1 MRCKAPVQFGK
12 KKKRLCASYSIPYP
26 KGLSLLCHDPR
37 FVFSKDCRLGYWW
50 PYESRSCPG
59 CFKAGTHR
67 HPSEGVIHHS
77 DKGSQYTSQALKL
90 LADRFGIQLSTG
102 RVANAFDNAV
112 AESFFH
118 TLKTEHVYFQ
128 NYKNLEEAKM
138 DIFYYV

>member
-1 MRCKAPVQFGK
+1 MI
-12 KKKRLCASYSIPYP
+12 L
-26 KGLSLLCHDPR
+26 
-37 FVFSKDCRLGYWW
+37 VFSRKIVGVAIDDHMRADLVLGAL
-50 PYESRSCPG
+50 RQA
-59 CFKAGTHR
+59 FTHR

-77 DKGSQYTSQALKL
+77 DKGSQYTSQALKI

-138 DIFYYV
+138 DIFYYIYGFYNQTRRHPTLSY